1 VAFLKESEPDPFEHY
16 DPSQVVR
23 TEGDE
28 VRQIDHKIKQY
39 NYVKKIPEKPRQ
51 VRVQLGE

>member
-1 VAFLKESEPDPFEHY
+1 MSYLKEMDDDY

-28 VRQIDHKIKQY
+28 VRLNDYKVKQY
-39 NYVKKIPEKPRQ
+39 NYVKKVP
-51 VRVQLGE
+51 V